1 MRPSVPHADPERRVA
16 SAEQAR
22 LDSRREDMAVKQAPE
37 MASMA
42 EIFWP
47 ARVEAAPARLFVLIE
62 MSAPGATLLFD
73 EPVEV
78 VTAHQKDE
86 VAPALARLEAARCD
100 GYHLAGYAGYELGYA
115 LEPRLA
121 RSGIPGATTPLIRF
135 GVFGPPARL
144 GGTQDRTAPIDIPTT
159 PAWSLADYAQR
170 FAACKGVHLRGRRLS
185 DQPDVPASRPL

>member
-1 MRPSVPHADPERRVA
+1 MRPSVPHADPERRVD

-37 MASMA
+37 MASTA
-42 EIFWP
+42 EILWP

-86 VAPALARLEAARCD
+86 VVPALARLEAARCD
-100 GYHLAGYAGYELGYA
+100 GYHLAGYAGYGHCQTNFSG
-115 LEPRLA
+115 RLW
-121 RSGIPGATTPLIRF
+121 L
-135 GVFGPPARL
+135 
-144 GGTQDRTAPIDIPTT
+144 
-159 PAWSLADYAQR
+159 W
-170 FAACKGVHLRGRRLS
+170 
-185 DQPDVPASRPL
+185 